1 MKQNLILTAVGPDRI
16 GLVERISEFTV
27 QHDCNI
33 EDSKMAVFCGEFA
46 LILLLSGE
54 EAKLSRLAGAA
65 DQLASLTGLNVWAKT
80 PSARKPAGRSL
91 PYKLTA
97 ACLDHPGVVYQLS
110 RFLSQQGINIES
122 LETKTYAAPISGSPI
137 FRLEAILSIPGDLS
151 VTNLR
156 SQLEQIERQENI
168 DVDLFLIE

>member
-80 PSARKPAGRSL
+80 PSARKPAGRKL
-91 PYKLTA
+91 PRGKSTN
-97 ACLDHPGVVYQLS
+97 GRR
-110 RFLSQQGINIES
+110 RF
-122 LETKTYAAPISGSPI
+122 
-137 FRLEAILSIPGDLS
+137 RH
-151 VTNLR
+151 VR
-156 SQLEQIERQENI
+156 IERI
-168 DVDLFLIE
+168 DKSLGLY